1 MAHPVRRFT
10 KRLIIFCNIITAAFF
25 LLGCYGSWFDPA
37 EFWFTGFFALASFYF
52 LIILIVFIF
61 FWLVAKP
68 VYSLI
73 SIIAL
78 LLAWSPLR
86 QLVKFRVSHEFNLPK
101 ENTSIRVMSWNV
113 EHFEIAEHKKHP
125 EKKQQ
130 MIWLINHYQ
139 PDVAC
144 FQEMVGSDSV
154 PTAINYLPDFVK
166 DLKMPYF
173 FYTYNSKLNFDKDH
187 HFGIII
193 FSKYPIVNKKS
204 ISFSPNNYNSIFQ
217 YVDILKGEDTF
228 RVFNLHLQSL
238 KFSDE
243 DLTYLD
249 KPSMDEE
256 NKFMRSRNIISKFK
270 TGFLKRKYQSEH
282 LKEEINQSPYPVIVC
297 GDFNDVPNSYAY
309 ATIGKGLQNSFA
321 QKGSGIGR
329 TYSHI
334 SPTLRIDN
342 IFADK
347 RFTIQ
352 QHVRVDKDVSDHFP
366 IIADMYYNK
375 P

>member
-1 MAHPVRRFT
+1 
-10 KRLIIFCNIITAAFF
+10 
-25 LLGCYGSWFDPA
+25 
-37 EFWFTGFFALASFYF
+37 
-52 LIILIVFIF
+52 
-61 FWLVAKP
+61 
-68 VYSLI
+68 
-73 SIIAL
+73 
-78 LLAWSPLR
+78 
-86 QLVKFRVSHEFNLPK
+86 VSHEFNLPK

-238 KFSDE
+238 KFSDD

-249 KPSMDEE
+249 KPSIDEE
-256 NKFMRSRNIISKFK
+256 NKFQRSRNIISKFK

>member
-10 KRLIIFCNIITAAFF
+10 KRFLILCNVLVAMAF
-25 LLGCYGSWFDPA
+25 LLGCYGYWFDPA
-37 EFWFTGFFALASFYF
+37 SFWFTGFFSLGAFYF

-68 VYSLI
+68 AGMLI
-73 SIIAL
+73 SITAL
-78 LLAWSPLR
+78 LLAWTPLR
-86 QLVKFRVSHEFNLPK
+86 HLVKFRVAQDFNMKK
-101 ENTSIRVMSWNV
+101 ENTSLRVMSWNV
-113 EHFEIAEHKKHP
+113 EHFQIGQHKKHP

-154 PTAINYLPDFVK
+154 PRAINYLPDFVK

-173 FYTYNSKLNFDKDH
+173 FYTYNSKLDFDKDH
-187 HFGIII
+187 RFGIIV
-193 FSKYPIVNKKS
+193 FSKYPILNKKS
-204 ISFSPNNYNSIFQ
+204 ISYSPNDYNSIFQ
-217 YVDILKGEDTF
+217 YVDVRKSEDTF
-228 RVFNLHLQSL
+228 RIFNLHLQSL

-243 DLTYLD
+243 DLKYL
-249 KPSMDEE
+249 EE
-256 NKFMRSRNIISKFK
+256 PGANQDNSLKKSRNILSKFK
-270 TGFLKRKYQSEH
+270 TGFLRRKNQSEH
-282 LKEEINQSPYPVIVC
+282 IKEEINQSPYPVVVC

-309 ATIGKGLQNSFA
+309 ATIGKGLKNSFA
-321 QKGSGIGR
+321 EKGSGIGR
-329 TYSHI
+329 TFTHI

-342 IFADK
+342 IFTDK

-352 QHVRVDKDVSDHFP
+352 QYARDGKDVSDHFP
-366 IIADMYYNK
+366 IVADLYYNK